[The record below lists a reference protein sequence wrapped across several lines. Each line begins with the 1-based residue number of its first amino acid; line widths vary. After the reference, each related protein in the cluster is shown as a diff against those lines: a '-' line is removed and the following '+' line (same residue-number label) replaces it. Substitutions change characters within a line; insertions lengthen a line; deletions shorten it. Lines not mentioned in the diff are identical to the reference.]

1 MLATR
6 LVLINRGPLIQ
17 NRFIEWVSVWV
28 VGIRPLMDI
37 RHKGAVSTQQGDH
50 QFTTASRSHFP
61 WLLQAAVCFMPHES
75 DAVTVSGR
83 FA

>member
-6 LVLINRGPLIQ
+6 LVSINRGPLIQ

-37 RHKGAVSTQQGDH
+37 R
-50 QFTTASRSHFP
+50 P